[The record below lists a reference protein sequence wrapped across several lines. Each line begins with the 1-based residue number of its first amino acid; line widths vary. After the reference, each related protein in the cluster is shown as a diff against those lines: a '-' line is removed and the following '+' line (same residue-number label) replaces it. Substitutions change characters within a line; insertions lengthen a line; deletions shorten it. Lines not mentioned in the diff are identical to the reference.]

1 MLLNVEDYRRLARR
15 RLPRFVFEYVD
26 GAAEDGRC
34 MARNRGAL
42 DELALLPQCLR
53 DTSSVD
59 SAIEVFGQTW
69 RSPFAVGPTGFN
81 GLLRPRGD
89 LQIARAA
96 AAAGVPF
103 VLSTASNARLE
114 EVSQAGG
121 TQWMQLYVMS
131 ERAIAEQMVKRA
143 RRAGYS
149 ALVLTVDV
157 PVSGYRERD
166 VRNGFKLPF
175 RPTPQ
180 TLLNLCRHPAWLL
193 RMAASGMPQF
203 ANLAESLDAAGSPQ
217 AQAALLARAMDR
229 RLVWE
234 SLAWLRQLWDGPLLV
249 KGLLHHADARKALQH
264 GVDGIIVSN
273 HGGRQL
279 DAAPATMAVLPHIME
294 EVGQRLP
301 VFVDSGFRRGS
312 DVVKALALGAKG
324 VFIGRP
330 VLYGLA
336 AKGEAGAS
344 AVLQLLAEEVL
355 RTMTLI
361 GAAQIGQ
368 IGPHNLHGRGGFLI
382 RETAD
387 PEAAL
392 RDPSPLTPTP
402 SSSPVLNHQ

>member
-53 DTSSVD
+53 DTTSVE
-59 SAIEVFGQTW
+59 SAVEVFGQTW
-69 RSPFAVGPTGFN
+69 RAPFAVGPTGFN
-81 GLLRPRGD
+81 GLLRPGGD
-89 LQIARAA
+89 LLLARAA

-114 EVSQAGG
+114 EVAQAGG

-131 ERAIAEQMVKRA
+131 DRAIAEQIVRRA
-143 RRAGYS
+143 RSAGYS

-193 RMAASGMPQF
+193 RMAAGGMPQF
-203 ANLAESLDAAGSPQ
+203 ANLAETPEAAGSPQ
-217 AQAALLARAMDR
+217 VQAALLARAMDR
-229 RLVWE
+229 SLVWD

-249 KGLLHHADARKALQH
+249 KGLLHHGDARKALLH

-279 DAAPATMAVLPHIME
+279 DAAPATMAVLPRILDT
-294 EVGQRLP
+294 VGQRMP

-330 VLYGLA
+330 VLYGLGA
-336 AKGEAGAS
+336 QGEAGAS
-344 AVLQLLAEEVL
+344 AVLSLLADEVA

-361 GAAQIGQ
+361 GAGRVNQ
-368 IGPHNLHGRGGFLI
+368 IGPHNLCCPQ
-382 RETAD
+382 ETAS
-387 PEAAL
+387 PAAAESTSYL
-392 RDPSPLTPTP
+392 RA
-402 SSSPVLNHQ
+402 